1 MPVQNVYLKI
11 ESVPDYSPVSP
22 DEEVPPGVTYRRDC
36 MRNAGHEDG
45 TIPKEEVEA
54 RSLNALVY
62 REYLDP
68 GFLVPKPDKIVL
80 ADVNEPAFDRRVPGA
95 VIYTSPGN
103 WLRITVRNDDD
114 VPHSFH
120 LHGLKCGID
129 SDGAWP
135 FGTQNSGGA
144 RSDEICPGSSWTYAF
159 EVTEKMYGAW
169 PFHDHCRDIV
179 SYVNRGLFGAVIV
192 MPTKECAALPRFD
205 LAAGLK
211 DLLAGELARPR
222 AAGAALRA
230 PRDEAVANAL
240 DAHLAV
246 IDEFVRAPFFHPVP
260 DPTRPLYVP
269 LFFHVMSGDRRGG
282 QASLCLN
289 GRSFVGNTPTIVAA
303 AGQKI
308 RWYVMNLDLG
318 GRWHNFHPHG
328 QRWQFANETIDTRG
342 FGPGESFFAETIA
355 PVPLPLSR
363 EISRYQQPD
372 YRPPGAKLFKLRGDF
387 LFHCHSL
394 SDMTQGLAGLVRS
407 TQTVWLTPEQAAR
420 ISAGSGLPLDP
431 GDNSCPSFDSERC
444 KNSKAG
450 KWEQVPGDPGVVFMH
465 AVLLP
470 DTKSVLYWGYG
481 PRPDQTRVWDQA
493 TGVYSPPANQPA
505 DLSPDQNLWSGT
517 HAVLDDAAATVLAT
531 GGMGGGDTERR
542 AFLFD
547 HASRTFSHA
556 TELNIGR
563 FYTTTVTLDDGR
575 PMVLFGTDD
584 GGGTGVAASFEVFTP
599 GGAGSWS
606 APTPLPFNYMF
617 YPWTFLLPGGD
628 LFIAGP
634 QKPARRFNRTALPVV
649 DDPAKQFN
657 QVFSQRGVNMD
668 GTAALLP
675 LRPPGYAPRVLIAG
689 GITPD
694 TQQSAEWID
703 LSAGAP
709 AWQALPNLSVPRD
722 KLTSVLLPDG
732 RVVIV
737 GGQVA
742 GLADGGPVEIFDPD
756 NAAAGFQP
764 GPSMTFQRDYHSA
777 AILLPDGSVLVGG
790 DPRDGAG
797 NPTPHERYL
806 PPYFFAARPTITGAP
821 ANISYGA
828 NFTVNTPEAAGITEV
843 VLMRPGAVTHAFNM
857 AQRYV
862 GCAIVGAGGASVQ
875 AVAPPDGNVAP
886 PGHYLLFVVDGG
898 RIPSE
903 GVWVK
908 LG

>member
-11 ESVPDYSPVSP
+11 ESIPDYSPVAP
-22 DEEVPPGVTYRRDC
+22 DEEVSPPVAYRRDC

-45 TIPKEEVEA
+45 TIPKDEVEA

-68 GFLVPKPDKIVL
+68 GFVIPKPDKIVL
-80 ADVNEPAFDRRVPGA
+80 TDVNEPAFDRRVPGA
-95 VIYTSPGN
+95 VVYTSPGN
-103 WLRITVRNDDD
+103 WLRITVRNGDD

-120 LHGLKCGID
+120 LHGLCCGID

-135 FGTQNSGGA
+135 FGTKGGGG
-144 RSDEICPGSSWTYAF
+144 RSDEICPGQTWTYAF
-159 EVTEKMYGAW
+159 EVTDKMYGAW
-169 PFHDHCRDIV
+169 PFHDHCRDITK
-179 SYVNRGLFGAVIV
+179 YVNRGLFGAVIV
-192 MPTKECAALPRFD
+192 MPAKECAAIPRF
-205 LAAGLK
+205 
-211 DLLAGELARPR
+211 ELASGLQELLRNELAQPR
-222 AAGAALRA
+222 AARRGPADDAL
-230 PRDEAVANAL
+230 DNAVA
-240 DAHLAV
+240 AHLAV
-246 IDEFVRAPFFHPVP
+246 IDEAVRAPHLQPVP

-269 LFFHVMSGDRRGG
+269 LFIHAMSEDRRGAT
-282 QASLCLN
+282 ASLCFN
-289 GRSFVGNTPTIVAA
+289 GRSFVGNTPTVLAA

-308 RWYVMNLDLG
+308 RWYVLNLDLG
-318 GRWHNFHPHG
+318 GRWHNFHPHA
-328 QRWQFANETIDTRG
+328 QRWQFAGETIDVRSL
-342 FGPGESFFAETIA
+342 GPAESFLAETVA
-355 PVPLPLSR
+355 PAPLLLPP
-363 EISRYQQPD
+363 EILQAQRPD
-372 YRPPGAKLFKLRGDF
+372 YRPPEAKPFNLRGDF
-387 LFHCHSL
+387 LFHCHSIP
-394 SDMTQGLAGLVRS
+394 DMEQGLAGLVRS
-407 TQTVWLTPEQAAR
+407 TQTVWLTPEQAAM
-420 ISAGSGLPLDP
+420 IEAGIGLPLDP
-431 GDNSCPSFDSERC
+431 GDNLCPDVDFDRC
-444 KNSKAG
+444 KNAQAG
-450 KWEQVPGDPGVVFMH
+450 KWEELPGQPGVVFMH

-470 DTKSVLYWGYG
+470 KTKSVLFWGYG

-493 TGVYSPPANQPA
+493 TGLYSPPANQPA

-547 HASRTFSHA
+547 PPSRTFSRA

-599 GGAGSWS
+599 GGPGSWS

-634 QKPARRFNRTALPVV
+634 QKPARRFNRTALPIV
-649 DDPAKQFN
+649 DDPARQFN

-668 GTAALLP
+668 GTALLLP
-675 LRPPGYAPRVLIAG
+675 LRPPNYAPRVLIAG
-689 GITPD
+689 GSTAD
-694 TQQSAEWID
+694 TRQSAEWID
-703 LSAGAP
+703 LSAAAP
-709 AWQALPNLSVPRD
+709 AWQALANLSVPRD
-722 KLTSVLLPDG
+722 KLNSVLLPDG

-742 GLADGGPVEIFDPD
+742 GLADGGPVEIFDPED
-756 NAAAGFQP
+756 MAAGFRP
-764 GPSMTFQRDYHSA
+764 GPSMKFQRDYHSA

-790 DPRDGAG
+790 DPRDPAG

-806 PPYFFAARPTITGAP
+806 PPYFFTARPAITGAP
-821 ANISYGA
+821 ANIGYGGSF
-828 NFTVNTPEAAGITEV
+828 NVNTPQAADIDRV

-862 GCAIVGAGGASVQ
+862 GCAVVGAGGNSVQ
-875 AVAPPDGNVAP
+875 ATAPPDGNVAP
-886 PGHYLLFVVDGG
+886 PGHYLLFVVNGE
-898 RIPSE
+898 RVPSE